1 MYCNITFYESK
12 MKCVFMPN
20 NYELQTTSKNSCV
33 MHVNQELDLK
43 TLQVFTCIP
52 LGFCNLLCKK
62 LRSKCLYLK
71 FYYFFQ
77 MDQRIT
83 HKFLMSLVVITTF
96 TSAMSLERRGRHIDT
111 TEESSHPS
119 HWTNSPWH
127 KTPLSRGD
135 NKITTE
141 SGKRI
146 SQMLIGGH
154 KRLTTERD
162 KDDTLCDEGILMSS
176 AGNGKE
182 RKSSSDDDDEKKT
195 LAQQVKEGKYG
206 LIQNELY
213 PEEPKR
219 PGIIS
224 YLSNSEVPNDNLKN
238 FGGLDEDE
246 IWLAENHVLVL
257 RGGTLPEHEAEN
269 HYAKPQKWPPIDDY
283 EAPKRQVK
291 IPTKPKVPPP
301 FPIQLSDGG
310 PVQLFGSNGKS
321 SENATMNY
329 EGMTGS
335 KGYLPGE
342 GPFFSFPPSDTLA
355 SPDFVKSVN
364 DTRGMVPEKKS
375 KSDPPLGIP
384 GPFFSALPPGAVF
397 VPPPGNMSDY
407 DEDDQSIYYPPPYSF
422 VYPQDNTT
430 AIPPGPLVP
439 GIILPPPP
447 DFFASLDDKK
457 TTTKPK
463 TKRPTTTPIPK
474 ARSTYLPP
482 RKTGMKLYK
491 TTTATTLSPIKLGTL
506 PISIKVFS
514 KAKGKNTTIHK
525 PFFVEVTTAPAAKTT
540 NQTLDNFSIRPTS
553 GNAIEKST
561 EKNPWRSVVSSK
573 NGPLSR
579 YYASTITSP
588 VDQPVEATPASIKNI
603 LTTKHAGRV
612 PSQASYYFYEEAT
625 EEPTT
630 VNPYLHYRTTTEA
643 PFLKVET
650 LPPTQERKKHYSIEM
665 LPSRQITKDISV
677 ELIDSIVK
685 DPQVFHYTE
694 AGESAPTKYGREHPK
709 ENLPHKENIPSRESS
724 RMLSDTAPL
733 YYESISD
740 RSPLTLSSYFTTPKP
755 KSYFR
760 EDTIEKANSKVER
773 KPQPIYQYSFEAA
786 GYSKRDK
793 QKQKQQQEHAFYNE
807 YQDIQTVSDQYDYE
821 GTEPVS
827 EPQIRTGRIPAERIP
842 SERIHSERIPSQR
855 IPSERIPYKTQTFY
869 STTTSPY
876 TDTTMDPHQAY
887 FTNQDEQLLDDVTK
901 EYFTVFGK
909 KLTSKSQ
916 STTPLYGKVSSVTE
930 NPKYNTYVSSDYD
943 PKQYKTSKV
952 KVHYGDQSQGPFSLK
967 GDTLVNYKHPLPPIN
982 PDSEYITVV
991 NPQHV
996 SQEYQVQEI
1005 IPVQNKVR
1013 DYRPQPIRSRP
1024 SYSPA
1029 RNYGSQRIHQNRSP
1043 NDFVPIPDP
1052 RNGLYPT
1059 RSVSLEG
1066 DVAVNY
1072 RNPRPP
1078 INPDAE
1084 FITPVRNSEAD
1095 KSSYF
1100 AYSLP
1105 GDGGHFYFLTPQAI
1119 APRQVDGGYLYAKP
1133 RTPRLLRRRR
1143 GPASN
1148 A

>member
-1 MYCNITFYESK
+1 
-12 MKCVFMPN
+12 
-20 NYELQTTSKNSCV
+20 
-33 MHVNQELDLK
+33 
-43 TLQVFTCIP
+43 
-52 LGFCNLLCKK
+52 
-62 LRSKCLYLK
+62 
-71 FYYFFQ
+71 
-77 MDQRIT
+77 MDQRIL
-83 HKFLMSLVVITTF
+83 HKFLMSLVAITTF
-96 TSAMSLERRGRHIDT
+96 TSAITLERRDRHIDA
-111 TEESSHPS
+111 TEESSHPL
-119 HWTNSPWH
+119 HWTNSPRH
-127 KTPLSRGD
+127 KNPLSRGA
-135 NKITTE
+135 NRLTTE

-146 SQMLIGGH
+146 SQILIGGH

-162 KDDTLCDEGILMSS
+162 KDDTLWDDGILMSS

-182 RKSSSDDDDEKKT
+182 RKSSSDEDDEKKT

-224 YLSNSEVPNDNLKN
+224 YFSNSEVPKDNLKN
-238 FGGLDEDE
+238 LGGLDEDE
-246 IWLAENHVLVL
+246 VWLAENHVLVL
-257 RGGTLPEHEAEN
+257 RGGTFPQHEAEN
-269 HYAKPQKWPPIDDY
+269 HYSKPQKWPPIDDY

-321 SENATMNY
+321 SDNATMDY

-355 SPDFVKSVN
+355 SPDLVKSVN
-364 DTRGMVPEKKS
+364 GTRGMVPEKKS

-384 GPFFSALPPGAVF
+384 GPFFPALPPGAVF

-422 VYPQDNTT
+422 IYPQDNTT

-447 DFFASLDDKK
+447 DFFASQEDNK
-457 TTTKPK
+457 TTPKPK
-463 TKRPTTTPIPK
+463 AKRPTTKPIPK
-474 ARSTYLPP
+474 ARSTYFPP
-482 RKTGMKLYK
+482 RKTGTKLYK
-491 TTTATTLSPIKLGTL
+491 TTTAMTLSPIKVGTL
-506 PISIKVFS
+506 PIRTKVFS
-514 KAKGKNTTIHK
+514 KTKGKNTTMHK
-525 PFFVEVTTAPAAKTT
+525 PFFVEVTTAPTVKTT
-540 NQTLDNFSIRPTS
+540 TQTPVNFEIRPTS
-553 GNAIEKST
+553 INAIDKST

-573 NGPLSR
+573 HVPLSR
-579 YYASTITSP
+579 YYASTIPSS
-588 VDQPVEATPASIKNI
+588 VEPVEATPASIKNA
-603 LTTKHAGRV
+603 LTYKQVGRV

-625 EEPTT
+625 KEPTT
-630 VNPYLHYRTTTEA
+630 VNPYLHYHTTTEA
-643 PFLKVET
+643 SFFKVEM

-665 LPSRQITKDISV
+665 LPSRETTKDISV
-677 ELIDSIVK
+677 KLVDSIVK
-685 DPQVFHYTE
+685 DPQIFHYTE
-694 AGESAPTKYGREHPK
+694 ARESTPMKYAK
-709 ENLPHKENIPSRESS
+709 ENSKEILPHKENIPSRESP

-733 YYESISD
+733 YYESISG

-760 EDTIEKANSKVER
+760 QETTEKANSKVER

-786 GYSKRDK
+786 GYSKQDK
-793 QKQKQQQEHAFYNE
+793 QKQQPEHAFYNE

-827 EPQIRTGRIPAERIP
+827 EPQIRTGRIPTQRIP
-842 SERIHSERIPSQR
+842 SERILPESIPSERIPSQR
-855 IPSERIPYKTQTFY
+855 IPYKIQSFY

-887 FTNQDEQLLDDVTK
+887 FTKQEEQLLDDVTK

-909 KLTSKSQ
+909 KLNSKSQ

-930 NPKYNTYVSSDYD
+930 KPKYNTYVSSNYD
-943 PKQYKTSKV
+943 PRQHKTSKV

-967 GDTLVNYKHPLPPIN
+967 GDTLVNYKHPLPSIN

-991 NPQHV
+991 NPPHV

-1005 IPVQNKVR
+1005 IPVENQVK
-1013 DYRPQPIRSRP
+1013 DYRPQPIRARP
-1024 SYSPA
+1024 SYSPV
-1029 RNYGSQRIHQNRSP
+1029 RNYGSQKIHQNRSP
-1043 NDFVPIPDP
+1043 NDFSPIPDP
-1052 RNGLYPT
+1052 RNGFYPT

-1066 DVAVNY
+1066 DVAINY
-1072 RNPRPP
+1072 GNPRPP

-1084 FITPVRNSEAD
+1084 FITPIRNSEAD

-1119 APRQVDGGYLYAKP
+1119 EHRQDDGGYLYAKA

-1143 GPASN
+1143 GPAKN
-1148 A
+1148 I